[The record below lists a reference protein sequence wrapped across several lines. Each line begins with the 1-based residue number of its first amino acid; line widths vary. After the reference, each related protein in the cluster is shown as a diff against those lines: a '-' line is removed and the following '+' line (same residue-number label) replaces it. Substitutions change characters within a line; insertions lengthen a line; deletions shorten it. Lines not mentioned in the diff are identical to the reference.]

1 MILRFRSILLTTL
14 LLLFFLSGC
23 GFEPGLSRDK
33 KPPLSADI
41 IVVGDGIGGLVA
53 SLEASRKGAAVI
65 IFSGEPLAED
75 WLWEEGALCPEE
87 RADGRS
93 FEDFLDDAGRMGC
106 QKWHLALICERAAG
120 DLEWLSRETGLKFS
134 QEAPQRCLRANLSY
148 DQVHR
153 RLCESLQREG
163 VRFIEGAVLEELL
176 IQGGEISGVGF
187 TDPAGVYNHIYAPAV
202 ILADGGFL
210 DDQAWVEELAPGTAV
225 APWRSGGG
233 ESLKLAREAGLDLVE
248 ESRFAYTL
256 AAEKRQGW
264 MPVETPPGALAVVDE
279 ELIPLSPDRETELVQ
294 MLAKSPS
301 SRGYMLLSGAGL
313 KEKEE
318 PDWPRY
324 SDIGA
329 FMEDCA
335 LELPELE
342 RYFRKGRSE
351 IFAVRIK
358 AVASYCLGGIAVD
371 KTGRVLRNEEPVEG
385 LYALGETAGVLN
397 GKTIIPGFPLTEALV
412 WGRRLGSTACRLLE
426 P

>member
-1 MILRFRSILLTTL
+1 MILRCRSILLITL
-14 LLLFFLSGC
+14 FLLFFLSGC

-93 FEDFLDDAGRMGC
+93 FEDFLDDAGRMGY
-106 QKWHLALICERAAG
+106 QKWHLTLICERAAG
-120 DLEWLSRETGLKFS
+120 DLEWLSQETGLKFS

-153 RLCESLQREG
+153 RLWESLQREG

-294 MLAKSPS
+294 MLAKVLPPGVYASIRRRIEGK
-301 SRGYMLLSGAGL
+301 RGTGL
-313 KEKEE
+313 A
-318 PDWPRY
+318 PLQRHRRFY
-324 SDIGA
+324 G
-329 FMEDCA
+329 DCA